1 MGLSIEDARRSV
13 LRAFSNLQSEMDTK
27 INEPLEDSSDIL
39 EILDSMDVVNLIM
52 ETESLIEE
60 KLGHYIPLAN
70 EYSFDLAESPLL
82 ELKSWI
88 NHVYELSNKDNE

>member
-1 MGLSIEDARRSV
+1 MGLSFEDARRIV
-13 LRAFSNLQSEMDTK
+13 MKAFSNLQGEMDSK
-27 INEPLEDSSDIL
+27 ISEPLEDSSDIL

-52 ETESLIEE
+52 ETESLIEQT
-60 KLGHYIPLAN
+60 LGHYVPLAN

-88 NHVYELSNKDNE
+88 NHVFEMSNKDNE